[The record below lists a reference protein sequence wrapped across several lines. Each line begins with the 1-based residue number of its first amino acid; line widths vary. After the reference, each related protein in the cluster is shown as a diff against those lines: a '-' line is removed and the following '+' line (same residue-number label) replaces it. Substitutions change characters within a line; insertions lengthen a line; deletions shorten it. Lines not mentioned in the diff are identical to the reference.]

1 MLEVNGNIILT
12 PIYQIILDLQ
22 AELRYNGSNLLHIVK
37 PPRGNGDII
46 VSCPVHKGGTEQH
59 PSASITTKEKRRKD
73 KVVPAG
79 FLYCFSC
86 KTKMSLD
93 NLISYCFGKNDKGAY
108 GRQWILDHYANFEIE
123 TRQSC
128 FNKLKEHTEEPKPVY
143 VSEEELEKYRF
154 VHPYMYK
161 RGLTDDLIERY
172 DIGYQ
177 KDFKLTEDSKPF
189 ECITFPVRDINGNT
203 LFVARRGIKH
213 KLYHYGEN
221 TEKPLYGLYEANKY
235 HKNADT
241 LYICESMLNAITL
254 EKWGLPSVALLGTGS
269 EEQYK
274 ILKALNYRKYIL
286 CLDSDKSGTCGNI
299 KLINKLKCNN
309 FINVLVLADK
319 TKDIN
324 DYCNLQSFN
333 ELLQYG
339 RIYNSFEYLHY
350 AEEEGLLCT

>member
-1 MLEVNGNIILT
+1 MLEINGNIILT

-128 FNKLKEHTEEPKPVY
+128 FNKLKEHTEESKPVY

-154 VHPYMYK
+154 ITNARKTPSFSY
-161 RGLTDDLIERY
+161 G
-172 DIGYQ
+172 DI
-177 KDFKLTEDSKPF
+177 
-189 ECITFPVRDINGNT
+189 R
-203 LFVARRGIKH
+203 A
-213 KLYHYGEN
+213 
-221 TEKPLYGLYEANKY
+221 
-235 HKNADT
+235 
-241 LYICESMLNAITL
+241 
-254 EKWGLPSVALLGTGS
+254 
-269 EEQYK
+269 
-274 ILKALNYRKYIL
+274 
-286 CLDSDKSGTCGNI
+286 
-299 KLINKLKCNN
+299 
-309 FINVLVLADK
+309 
-319 TKDIN
+319 
-324 DYCNLQSFN
+324 
-333 ELLQYG
+333 
-339 RIYNSFEYLHY
+339 
-350 AEEEGLLCT
+350 

>member
-1 MLEVNGNIILT
+1 MLEINGNIILT

-22 AELRYNGSNLLHIVK
+22 AELRYNGSNLLHTVK

-46 VSCPVHKGGTEQH
+46 VSCPVHHNGMEQH
-59 PSASITTKEKRRKD
+59 PSASITTKEKHKKD
-73 KVVPAG
+73 KVVPSG

-93 NLISYCFGKNDKGAY
+93 NLISYCFGKRDKGEF
-108 GRQWILDHYANFEIE
+108 GRKWILDHYANFEIE

-128 FNKLKEHTEEPKPVY
+128 FNKLKEHTEEPKPMY
-143 VSEEELEKYRF
+143 ISEEELEKYRF
-154 VHPYMYK
+154 IHPYMYK

-177 KDFKLTEDSKPF
+177 KDFKLTKDSKPF

-203 LFVARRGIKH
+203 LFIARRGIKH
-213 KLYHYGEN
+213 KIYHYMEN

-254 EKWGLPSVALLGTGS
+254 EKILNVPAIALLGTGS
-269 EEQYK
+269 SDQYA
-274 ILKALNYRKYIL
+274 ILKNLPYRHYVL
-286 CLDSDKSGTCGNI
+286 CLDNDKPGCLGVS
-299 KLINKLKCNN
+299 KLIKALRNTHILTVYKIKEEG
-309 FINVLVLADK
+309 
-319 TKDIN
+319 KDIN
-324 DYCNLQSFN
+324 DLVTLERDEFMKQVD
-333 ELLQYG
+333 
-339 RIYNSFEYLHY
+339 IMTK
-350 AEEEGLLCT
+350 EEFLKWLKSRQE

>member
-22 AELRYNGSNLLHIVK
+22 AELRYNGSNLLHTVK

-46 VSCPVHKGGTEQH
+46 VSCPVHHNGMEQH
-59 PSASITTKEKRRKD
+59 PSASITTKEKHKGD

-93 NLISYCFGKNDKGAY
+93 NLISYCFGKRDKGEF
-108 GRQWILDHYANFEIE
+108 GRKWILDHYANFEIE

-128 FNKLKEHTEEPKPVY
+128 FSKLKEHTESKPVY

-154 VHPYMYK
+154 IHPYMYK

-213 KLYHYGEN
+213 KIYHYN
-221 TEKPLYGLYEANKY
+221 TGSEKPLYGIYEVNKY

-254 EKWGLPSVALLGTGS
+254 EKILGVPAIALLGTGS
-269 EEQYK
+269 SDQYA
-274 ILKALNYRKYIL
+274 ILRNLPYRHYVL
-286 CLDSDKSGTCGNI
+286 CLDGDKAGFLGTS
-299 KLINKLKCNN
+299 KLIKALQ
-309 FINVLVLADK
+309 K
-319 TKDIN
+319 THILTVYKIKEEGKDIN
-324 DYCNLQSFN
+324 DLVTLERDEFMKQVD
-333 ELLQYG
+333 
-339 RIYNSFEYLHY
+339 IMTK
-350 AEEEGLLCT
+350 EEFLKWLKSKQE